1 MVSSLFLA
9 SVVKSGVGFCRFVSA
24 NRIGKEW

>member
-1 MVSSLFLA
+1 VSSLFLVL
-9 SVVKSGVGFCRFVSA
+9 VVKNVVGYCRFVSA

>member
-9 SVVKSGVGFCRFVSA
+9 LVVRDEVGFCRFVSA

>member
-1 MVSSLFLA
+1 LA
-9 SVVKSGVGFCRFVSA
+9 LVVRNEVGFCRFVSA